1 MELHEKPVKTTNGSR
16 SHAVNA
22 DAIEEPSSLDIKKPF
37 NKTKEITQIQEQK
50 RRYQIRSWERDQNW
64 ISYKIKIKIR
74 TKRFID
80 TQNFSLKTKFIGP
93 QNFLDLLQ
101 YKERQ

>member
-50 RRYQIRSWERDQNW
+50 SRYQIRS
-64 ISYKIKIKIR
+64 
-74 TKRFID
+74 
-80 TQNFSLKTKFIGP
+80 
-93 QNFLDLLQ
+93 
-101 YKERQ
+101 